1 MEKHLNIEEQ
11 LKEMSSS
18 EISFKKNNIVCALIL
33 ILAGIALF
41 VLGTR
46 KLVES
51 DALNMTMIVFGL
63 GAFIY
68 GIVKMCMDLSSVH
81 FFYNKTGQRLK
92 KHKIYVSTSERG
104 KISNM
109 FQTRDFQQ
117 IATVKKEISSGCM
130 LYILM
135 TDNGDCCA
143 IQCHDL
149 TSDAFEPTTDA
160 VLLTEAAAMP
170 VYKFTREE

>member
-11 LKEMSSS
+11 LKELSSS
-18 EISFKKNNIVCALIL
+18 EISFRKNNIVCALIL

-41 VLGTR
+41 ILGTR
-46 KLVES
+46 KLVEA
-51 DALNMTMIVFGL
+51 DALNMTMIIFGL

-68 GIVKMCMDLSSVH
+68 GIVKMCIDLSSVH

-92 KHKIYVSTSERG
+92 KHRIYVSTSERG
-104 KISNM
+104 KINNM

-117 IATVKKEISSGCM
+117 IATVKKEVSSCCM
-130 LYILM
+130 LYILA

-170 VYKFTREE
+170 VYKFTRDE